1 MPTHCEQ
8 PFATPRATSL
18 RGRSMS
24 VAWWRRTI
32 RHRSTARS
40 APPVPAAPLPVSWVK
55 DGLIVAEWGEP
66 QRVDMT
72 FSATKSYVST
82 CVGLALD
89 RGLIGDVDEPVC
101 HRVPDGFADE
111 HNKLVTW
118 RHLLHQTSEWSGTLF
133 GIPDSVDHNRSAA
146 DAPARKGIPRPLQQP
161 GTFWEYND
169 VRVNA
174 LALAALGIWRE
185 PLPEVLTREVMQPIG
200 ASSGWRWEALRQRYG
215 VHRRT

>member
-1 MPTHCEQ
+1 
-8 PFATPRATSL
+8 
-18 RGRSMS
+18 MS

-40 APPVPAAPLPVSWVK
+40 APTRPRGPATGLVVK

-89 RGLIGDVDEPVC
+89 RGLIGDVDEPVY
-101 HRVPDGFADE
+101 HRVPDGFAGE
-111 HNKLVTW
+111 HNELVTW

-133 GIPDSVDHNRSAA
+133 GIPDTVDHNRSAA

-174 LALAALGIWRE
+174 LALAALRIWRE
-185 PLPEVLTREVMQPIG
+185 PLPDVLAREVMQPIG
-200 ASSGWRWEALRQRYG
+200 ASSGWRWEGLRQRHR
-215 VHRRT
+215 VHRRTRNGLGARRRPLGAGAS